1 MTRPAAS
8 ARTASSSPRTRASSA
23 PIAARSCARSSAAA
37 LASACAAR
45 SRSSSARAS
54 PSAAS
59 ARGRTRPDLGGVR
72 RRAGPRQPHLLR
84 RLLRACHG
92 VGERHGAL
100 LQRRLELRGPRLLA
114 LGGGERHRVGR
125 AQQLGLA
132 PPGALLVELAAQP
145 AHVGHRSRQRLLPRG
160 IEHGHLDRRRGLG
173 RRRRRRGLQGLQPPL
188 ELRAAQLEHLERLER
203 VRRAA
208 RLLPLGRLGAAGAAL
223 GEHRAVDHLAAV
235 SGSGAAASA
244 GSGAPGGSK
253 PRSGAASPERAPLS
267 QLSQSSGGGSA
278 ISAAGTRYVPR
289 QTAGSRPKRAS
300 GSDSNC
306 RSSPPAPQA
315 ERGQRRLPRP
325 RVGPAAAHADEP
337 RVRTGREPFHGLD
350 DEAVQGGR
358 WR

>member
-1 MTRPAAS
+1 MRPLLRGR
-8 ARTASSSPRTRASSA
+8 ARLGVRGAQPVELRAGVA
-23 PIAARSCARSSAAA
+23 QRR
-37 LASACAAR
+37 LR
-45 SRSSSARAS
+45 G
-54 PSAAS
+54 
-59 ARGRTRPDLGGVR
+59 GRTRPDLGGIR

-92 VGERHGAL
+92 VGERDRAL
-100 LQRRLELRGPRLLA
+100 LQRHLELRGPRLLA

-145 AHVGHRSRQRLLPRG
+145 AHVGHRGRQSLLPGG
-160 IEHGHLDRRRGLG
+160 IEHGHLDRRRGLE
-173 RRRRRRGLQGLQPPL
+173 RRRRRRGLQGLQPAL

-208 RLLPLGRLGAAGAAL
+208 GLLPLRRLGAAGAAL
-223 GEHRAVDHLAAV
+223 SEHRAVDHLAARV
-235 SGSGAAASA
+235 GLRRRGERRLGRPGRLEAALGRRQPGARAALPA
-244 GSGAPGGSK
+244 QPELGGRVGHQRRRHEVCAP
-253 PRSGAASPERAPLS
+253 PDRRVAAEARVGQRLELPL
-267 QLSQSSGGGSA
+267 L
-278 ISAAGTRYVPR
+278 T
-289 QTAGSRPKRAS
+289 
-300 GSDSNC
+300 
-306 RSSPPAPQA
+306 PAPQA
-315 ERGQRRLPRP
+315 ERGQRRLPPP